1 MRDFVVRM
9 RKDTSLVFGSPTVQ
23 GLSVR
28 TQPLMN
34 WKLRAYA
41 THRRD
46 FDRAALRVE
55 GEAPPVEPVVPTGR
69 DGKPVGYGLVGTGPN
84 GEDLTMLKAQA
95 RAYASRMANAGLVVP
110 AGQRVSYEAAFARF
124 SSVFPDAF
132 YVESAAASTPTTRKT
147 RAASERRLPQR
158 DGIFSR

>member
-9 RKDTSLVFGSPTVQ
+9 RKDTSLVFASPTVK

-55 GEAPPVEPVVPTGR
+55 GEPPPVEPAIPLVAMASPWVTVSWASAPT
-69 DGKPVGYGLVGTGPN
+69 V
-84 GEDLTMLKAQA
+84 
-95 RAYASRMANAGLVVP
+95 
-110 AGQRVSYEAAFARF
+110 
-124 SSVFPDAF
+124 
-132 YVESAAASTPTTRKT
+132 KT
-147 RAASERRLPQR
+147 
-158 DGIFSR
+158 